1 MAGNDKKKQFSTF
14 FLIFLLF
21 LIWANFTSGQ
31 EGTPL
36 ELQYPF
42 IPGTEVPTTTKTVLP
57 VFVQYIFNFALL
69 VSGLVAF
76 GALVFGGI
84 GYLTSAGSPVKQKE
98 ARNWISAGLL
108 GLIILLS
115 SYIILNTINPELII
129 LSLPVLE
136 KISLPSP
143 PEVTPAEK
151 PTLIADE
158 IPIGK
163 LIDGVGEE
171 DSDGSPTSPLYGY
184 EGVLAKTRL
193 ERIQNLSD
201 EIWKTAEEI
210 QKTSEEIEGAAE
222 KIKELTDECRCR
234 NCGFANNDCKGCYE
248 CAGCSCDPEGDPCPG
263 RKTIEEKQGELRSL
277 SSKLDG
283 LKDEFNDLKE
293 ELNSEKGKLK
303 NALGEL
309 KEAEALMKTCPYS
322 LNKEGKGQDL
332 LSFNFFWGYKQGME
346 SNEVRLVK
354 EIKIE
359 KPWEVIVGGNDPAT
373 FYCTEAYLDVSLSNV
388 EVPEFTEIPE
398 EIEIIGREN
407 ISCSIEIPIGPVV
420 EYTEDIADRLIK
432 EIGRMRSEMNVIINE
447 VSKEQTNAERM
458 AELPDGCH
466 CGNCHCQ
473 CCACCCCDDCC
484 CCCVAHCLG
493 LPCRPLGEIPATFR
507 KIQNNHCV
515 ITAAFENIVV
525 SDDEIHNLIS
535 GDEVHNSALK
545 GSERNPTWAYRIIN
559 EEVPEIRNRLGG
571 CANTDENWIESI
583 AGIKTLTKHL
593 LPCQTAL
600 PVLAEKRLI
609 NIENLN
615 EALNACSLPSCVK
628 ITSCVT
634 SPCSDYVH
642 ETKCDVCGERSVS
655 HQTPFCIK
663 SDYSTSDRC
672 PASSDLKTLLTQC
685 GERTFYLSE
694 EEICKLE
701 FFCCNEINYF
711 CCQSD

>member
-1 MAGNDKKKQFSTF
+1 MISCAKKKQISFF
-14 FLIFLLF
+14 FLVFFFLLLF
-21 LIWANFTSGQ
+21 GGLALGQ
-31 EGTPL
+31 EGAPL

-42 IPGTEVPTTTKTVLP
+42 IPGTEAPTTTRTVLP
-57 VFVQYIFNFALL
+57 VFVQYIFNFSLL
-69 VSGLVAF
+69 IAGLVAF
-76 GALVFGGI
+76 GSLVFGGI

-143 PEVTPAEK
+143 PTVTPAEK

-158 IPIGK
+158 IPLGK

-171 DSDGSPTSPLYGY
+171 AANGSPTSPLYEY

-193 ERIQNLSD
+193 ERIQNLSYK
-201 EIWKTAEEI
+201 IWETAEEI
-210 QKTSEEIEGAAE
+210 QKTSEKIEEAAE
-222 KIKELTDECRCR
+222 RIKELTDECRCR
-234 NCGFANNDCKGCYE
+234 NCGFADNNCKGCYS
-248 CAGCSCDPEGDPCPG
+248 CAGCSCKSWPEGDPCPG
-263 RKTIEEKQGELRSL
+263 RETIEKKQGELRQL
-277 SSKLDG
+277 SSNLDE
-283 LKDEFNDLKE
+283 LKDEFNDLRE
-293 ELNSEKGKLK
+293 ELNSERGKLK
-303 NALGEL
+303 NALEEL
-309 KEAEALMKTCPYS
+309 EEAETLMRTCPYS
-322 LNKEGKGQDL
+322 LNEEGKGHDL
-332 LSFNFFWGYKQGME
+332 FGFDSFWGYKQGME
-346 SNEVRLVK
+346 SVK

-359 KPWEVIVGGNDPAT
+359 KPWEAIVGGNDPST
-373 FYCTEAYLDVSLSNV
+373 FYCAEAYLDVSLSNV
-388 EVPEFTEIPE
+388 EVPEFTETPE
-398 EIEIIGREN
+398 EIDVIGREN
-407 ISCSIEIPIGPVV
+407 ISCSIEIPIGSVI
-420 EYTEDIADRLIK
+420 EHTEDIADRLIK
-432 EIGRMRSEMNVIINE
+432 EMARMRSEMNVIINE
-447 VSKEQTNAERM
+447 ISKEQTNAERM
-458 AELPDGCH
+458 AELPDGCR
-466 CGNCHCQ
+466 CENCHCQ

-515 ITAAFENIVV
+515 ITAAFENVVV

-535 GDEVHNSALK
+535 GDEIHNSALK
-545 GSERNPTWAYRIIN
+545 GSERKPVWAYHIIN
-559 EEVPEIRNRLGG
+559 EDLPKIRDKLGS
-571 CANTDENWIESI
+571 CVNTDQNWIEAI
-583 AGIKTLTKHL
+583 AGMKTLTKHL
-593 LPCQTAL
+593 VPCQTAL
-600 PVLAEKRLI
+600 SVLAEKRLI

-615 EALNACSLPSCVK
+615 EALDACSLPGCVK

-642 ETKCDVCGERSVS
+642 STKCDVCGEQSVS

-672 PASSDLKTLLTQC
+672 PDSSDLKTLLTQ
-685 GERTFYLSE
+685 GSDRTFYLLE

-711 CCQSD
+711 CCHSD